1 MMKNPRRIL
10 LLIWICFVARGVFY
24 SAIFPIWEPFDEPF
38 HFAYLQQLVQNRSIP
53 TIATPFSRELL
64 ESLHVLPLPWKL
76 CQERLPQPFFSHDDY
91 WRLSPAERERL
102 QKQFREIPVAWSRED
117 AVAANLSSYE
127 SQQAPLYYLLFYF
140 PLKWMTG
147 FSLASRVL
155 LLRVFN
161 ILLASLVVPL
171 GYGVAHSVLKNR
183 SLALSLL
190 ALVAALPELFV
201 NVSRVG
207 NESLALVF
215 YTIVF
220 YLALQIVEG
229 PQNFRYFPW
238 LGVTLSLGLLA
249 KAYFLAAIPAFFLVI
264 AWCFWRWQGEGKNL
278 LRKTNLATL
287 ALLLIAGPWY
297 WRIHT
302 LTGSWSGHTHEAALR
317 SMSRWQM
324 LAQVPHVN
332 WINAGIS
339 VLLSHI
345 WFGGWSFLKFTRP
358 VYFFFGFIIL
368 LAALG
373 MGRMALLQ
381 FRKGEKANPQ
391 AEPGFDKL
399 LVLLSFY
406 AFFWLGLAYDTVVLY
421 IRLGESAS
429 SGLYMYSLIVAE
441 AILFYLGLSAVLS
454 RNFRSWILPLLT
466 LLFALLDLSGVHFYL
481 IPYYSG
487 VISHVTQDRVGAASI
502 PQLIRVGI
510 PEFARRLSVNK
521 PAFLGPVEFGVL
533 WMAFLA
539 ATVFLIYMTFR
550 LRKAACAEENE

>member
-1 MMKNPRRIL
+1 M
-10 LLIWICFVARGVFY
+10 
-24 SAIFPIWEPFDEPF
+24 
-38 HFAYLQQLVQNRSIP
+38 
-53 TIATPFSRELL
+53 
-64 ESLHVLPLPWKL
+64 LPLPWKL
-76 CQERLPQPFFSHDDY
+76 SQERLPQPFFSHDDY

-102 QKQFREIPVAWSRED
+102 QKQFREIPVAWSREN

-147 FSLASRVL
+147 FSLASRVF

-183 SLALSLL
+183 NLALSLL

-249 KAYFLAAIPAFFLVI
+249 KAYFLAAIPAFFLMV
-264 AWCFWRWQGEGKNL
+264 AWCFWRWPGEGKNL
-278 LRKTNLATL
+278 LKKTALATL

-373 MGRMALLQ
+373 MGRMVLLQ

-391 AEPGFDKL
+391 AEPSFDKL

-466 LLFALLDLSGVHFYL
+466 IFFALLDLSGVHFYL

-533 WMAFLA
+533 WMVFLA